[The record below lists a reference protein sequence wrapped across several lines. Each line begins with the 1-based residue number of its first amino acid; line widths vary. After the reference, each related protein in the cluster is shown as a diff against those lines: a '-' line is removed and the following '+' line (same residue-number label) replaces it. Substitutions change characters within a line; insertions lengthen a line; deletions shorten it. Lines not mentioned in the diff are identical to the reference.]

1 MPGTT
6 FRFKFSNELSS
17 EIESFAL
24 IHRYDNNDTF
34 KEAWEIWCKDKQ
46 NLINQETQRLDELK
60 YTGNIHKKMYRSAKY
75 YYKDKS
81 YENKTPRERD
91 PYIAISNDCK
101 NKMDNHLLS
110 HINNKDFTPAKGF
123 TLFCNQ
129 YVVDILEYQEHNER
143 YLTKEEFYKKLK
155 KMYKNRY
162 YILSH

>member
-1 MPGTT
+1 MC
-6 FRFKFSNELSS
+6 
-17 EIESFAL
+17 I
-24 IHRYDNNDTF
+24 
-34 KEAWEIWCKDKQ
+34 
-46 NLINQETQRLDELK
+46 
-60 YTGNIHKKMYRSAKY
+60 
-75 YYKDKS
+75 
-81 YENKTPRERD
+81 RD
-91 PYIAISNDCK
+91 R
-101 NKMDNHLLS
+101 S

>member
-60 YTGNIHKKMYRSAKY
+60 YTGNIHKKMYM
-75 YYKDKS
+75 YYK
-81 YENKTPRERD
+81 N
-91 PYIAISNDCK
+91 
-101 NKMDNHLLS
+101 
-110 HINNKDFTPAKGF
+110 
-123 TLFCNQ
+123 
-129 YVVDILEYQEHNER
+129 
-143 YLTKEEFYKKLK
+143 YLCVA
-155 KMYKNRY
+155 
-162 YILSH
+162 